1 LTIMLLVSVAVAC
14 QPTYSQTVNAQEK
27 PMKHYALVFYPSRTL
42 TPEEL
47 KQRQIE
53 ILEWAKNVTSM
64 GVALD
69 PRAFG
74 SPLARWTPPGG
85 GVASGNEEA
94 GPAFTNIVFFNSAS
108 EEQAMRVA
116 KTHPGLR
123 YGTAIELREWTPP
136 RAVATTH
143 AQEGHAPSP

>member
-1 LTIMLLVSVAVAC
+1 MVGQFTLMMLVSAAVAC
-14 QPTYSQTVNAQEK
+14 QPTYSQTAKTQEK
-27 PMKHYALVFYPSRTL
+27 PMKHYALVFYASHTL

-53 ILEWAKNVTSM
+53 ILEWAKDVASM
-64 GVALD
+64 GIDLD

-74 SPLARWTPPGG
+74 SALARLVPSGDEA
-85 GVASGNEEA
+85 ASGEEGA
-94 GPAFTNIVFFNSAS
+94 GSAFTNIVFFDSAN

-123 YGTAIELREWTPP
+123 YGTRIDVREWTRP
-136 RAVATTH
+136 RA
-143 AQEGHAPSP
+143 AQPTP